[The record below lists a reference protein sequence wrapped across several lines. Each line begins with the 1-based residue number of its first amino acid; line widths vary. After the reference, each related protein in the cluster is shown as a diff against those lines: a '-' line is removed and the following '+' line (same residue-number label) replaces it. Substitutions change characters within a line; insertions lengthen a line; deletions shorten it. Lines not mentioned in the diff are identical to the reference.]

1 MVNKVH
7 WLPWVADDSL
17 LDFQLENWATT
28 LFAERNMEVTN
39 GWLELEDGTR
49 FPGFIFG
56 AKTSVPGEVGRYVNA
71 TKMHGHVLMLKLK
84 IAHLKSDHAGSIILF
99 IG

>member
-1 MVNKVH
+1 
-7 WLPWVADDSL
+7 
-17 LDFQLENWATT
+17 
-28 LFAERNMEVTN
+28 MEATN

-71 TKMHGHVLMLKLK
+71 TKMYGHALILTLK
-84 IAHLKSDHAGSIILF
+84 IAHLNSDHADSIFLF

>member
-1 MVNKVH
+1 MK
-7 WLPWVADDSL
+7 A
-17 LDFQLENWATT
+17 
-28 LFAERNMEVTN
+28 TN

-71 TKMHGHVLMLKLK
+71 TKMHGHALMLTLK
-84 IAHLKSDHAGSIILF
+84 IAHLNSDHADSIFLF